1 MIRTTLSKFALKVLP
16 ASLLLAFTASAGASD
31 LMQAY
36 DLARQNDPT
45 LAIAETT
52 RFSSR
57 LNVDASR
64 AALLPSLSGSA
75 GYSRSGSDV
84 TGTGLSQT
92 DPNEA
97 FSRATVT
104 HSRGRS
110 VGLDLS
116 QSIYN
121 HGDYTRLRAAR
132 KRAEAG
138 EAEFD
143 AANDN
148 LIVRVAQSYFDTL
161 TAIDALVFAL
171 AEERAVKRQL
181 DQAEVRFE
189 VGADAITD
197 VHEARARYDSS
208 RANTIA
214 SQVMLEDAREA
225 LAEIIGTRLQGLK
238 GLDENFQPAPLTP
251 DNMEDWV
258 TLTLEKNPILL
269 AQDIAA
275 QADELD
281 VATARSGYLP
291 YVSAKAGWGRSYGW
305 GGGFG
310 PGIVDHSEGDDWNA
324 GINVVVPIFS
334 GFSTRTNVKQA
345 INTRDARAFQYEQNR
360 RSILRQTRNSFR
372 ALQAG
377 ISEIG
382 ARKQAVVSAKSALE
396 ATEAGFEVGTRTIVD
411 VLLSQQSLF
420 SAQSGYSSARHN
432 FLVNTL
438 RLKQAAGTIEHSD
451 LADVNRYLVSDAEAA
466 LYRAAEEDTGR

>member
-1 MIRTTLSKFALKVLP
+1 MIRTTLKISALKVLP
-16 ASLLLAFTASAGASD
+16 ASLLLAFAASAGASD

-36 DLARQNDPT
+36 DLARQNDPA
-45 LAIAETT
+45 LSIAETT
-52 RFSSR
+52 RSASR

-64 AALLPSLSGSA
+64 AALLPRLTGSA
-75 GYSRSGSDV
+75 GYSRIGSDV
-84 TGTGLSQT
+84 TGSGLSQT
-92 DPNEA
+92 DPNQP
-97 FSRATVT
+97 FSRDTIS

-116 QSIYN
+116 QSLYN

-143 AANDN
+143 AANDS

-161 TAIDALVFAL
+161 TAIDAVVFAL

-208 RANTIA
+208 RANAIA

-225 LAEIIGTRLQGLK
+225 LAEILGARLQGLK
-238 GLDENFQPAPLTP
+238 GLDENFQPAALAP
-251 DNMEDWV
+251 DNVDDWV
-258 TLTLEKNPILL
+258 ALTLEKNPILQ

-275 QADELD
+275 QADDLD
-281 VATARSGYLP
+281 VATARSGHLP
-291 YVSAKAGWGRSYGW
+291 YLSASAGWGKSFGW
-305 GGGFG
+305 GGARG
-310 PGIVDHSEGDDWNA
+310 PGILDHTEGDDWNA
-324 GINVVVPIFS
+324 GINLVVPIFS
-334 GFSTRTNVKQA
+334 GFSTQTGVKQA

-377 ISEIG
+377 TSEIE
-382 ARKQAVVSAKSALE
+382 ARKQAVVSAQSALE

-411 VLLSQQSLF
+411 VLLSQQTLF

-438 RLKQAAGTIEHSD
+438 RLRQAAGTIELSD
-451 LADVNRYLVSDAEAA
+451 LAEVNRYLVSDAEAA
-466 LYRAAEEDTGR
+466 LYRSAEEDAGG